1 MCVCFMTRFQL
12 DENAVPPMFVLQP
25 ITSQFPNYNDESD
38 ENSKKRDKVRFYFIA
53 NLLAK
58 CILFFATA
66 HVYAMYSVL
75 TPLLNCVVDCE
86 MYISLHLGAKTM
98 GSCL

>member
-1 MCVCFMTRFQL
+1 MFVCLMTRVKL

-58 CILFFATA
+58 CILFFFFATA
-66 HVYAMYSVL
+66 HVYACMYSVL
-75 TPLLNCVVDCE
+75 TSLLNCVLDCE
-86 MYISLHLGAKTM
+86 MYISLY
-98 GSCL
+98 